1 MEFNSEKSIYL
12 QICDRFYERIISGEL
27 TEESRI
33 PSVREYGA
41 EIGVNPNTVMRS
53 YEKMTGD
60 GIIYNRRGIGYFISQ
75 GAKEKI
81 FIRQR
86 TDFIEQELPVIV
98 KRMKLLKIT
107 GNDFLAAYN
116 GTGFEKSGEQSV

>member
-60 GIIYNRRGIGYFISQ
+60 GIIYNRRGIGYFISP
-75 GAKEKI
+75 GAREKI

-86 TDFIEQELPVIV
+86 TDFIDQELPVIV

-107 GNDFLAAYN
+107 GNEFLAAYN
-116 GTGFEKSGEQSV
+116 GKE